1 VSVLGKWWGSGRRA
15 DDPAGGGTDAGHE
28 GCDEPT
34 TGPASGGFD
43 LLHGS
48 DDEAS
53 RRRTGPWSG
62 RFRAVLTGRRDEG
75 PDEAGRTVPDDGG
88 PDAGRA
94 PAPAADPGPPA
105 AQPAAQAPAAD
116 DAAPTSP
123 GPRADGF
130 PPRYDPRA
138 PAHHRPRGP
147 GWGSARD
154 VELGPPPPPDAPV
167 NPGSPSGPIPIAGYG
182 TRPSRPAVAL
192 ADDAAP
198 ADRPGLEASIA
209 AGPTIP
215 SAPLPQVA
223 RQTPRPVRP
232 SAPSGPAGQGP
243 ANRAAAAP
251 SDASGPTAPAWS
263 RNTPT
268 TGRAVVPPWRRPVV
282 PQSSPEPPTARARSV
297 APTTSATTDEEAL
310 TAVTRRPGAPSA
322 SNGATS
328 GRAPDMTT
336 SSADRPTDDH
346 GASAQDGPAVED
358 APTATTAAG
367 RHARAGSAFAP
378 VDPSPVPES
387 VPEPATPPAFVDD
400 PLTSA
405 ELPADAAAPDAT
417 SDGAAP
423 EDTPAVE
430 APEVATPT
438 TAEAGTGAPAEAPTA
453 TVAPALVQADPT
465 PDVERPTPT
474 PATEPV
480 ASERARLAQGRLG
493 IDEVTPEVSGGRFPS
508 KAVVGE
514 VVPVTATVWREGHD
528 AVAATL
534 VWQRCADVDHADAQ
548 AVANAPT
555 VGEERSS
562 RMASLGPETDRV
574 AASLVADTEG
584 LWRFRVDAWSDP
596 WATWRHAVE
605 VKVAAGQGAGELAND
620 LESGARLLE
629 RGAAQIEDRASAADV
644 PDQPAGEST
653 TPLEMPPTLTFAR
666 TLREAAASL
675 RETDRG
681 LPERLAKALSQPV
694 HRTMVERPVR
704 ELLTRGA
711 DHHVVVERPRAL
723 DGAWYEFFPRSTG
736 GWDDEGRP
744 VHGTFATATRE
755 LERAAAMGFDVA
767 YLPPIHP
774 IGVVNR
780 KGPNNTLT
788 PGPED
793 VGSPW
798 AIGSAD
804 GGHDAVHPQL
814 GTIDDFDAFVARA
827 SELGLEVALDFALQ
841 CAPDHP
847 WATSHQE
854 WFTVRPDGTIAY
866 AENPPKKYQ
875 DIYPVNFDTD
885 PEGIYRESLRIV
897 LYWLEHGVRIF
908 RVDNPHTK
916 PADFW
921 SWLIAKVHEVDP
933 GVVFLAEAFTRPARL
948 FGLAKAGFSQSYTY
962 FTWRT
967 GRDELREFFEMHR
980 DRIDEARP
988 NCFVNTP
995 DILHESLQVGGP
1007 GMFAI
1012 RATLA
1017 ATLAPS
1023 WGVYAG
1029 FELFEWQPVRSG
1041 SEEYL
1046 DSEKYQLRPRD
1057 FDRALAEGRSLQPWI
1072 TRLNEIRRAHPSLRQ
1087 LRTLRFHDIDNDAL
1101 LAYSKTDPITGDT
1114 VLCVVTL
1121 NPFGAEEGTLRLDM
1135 EALGLDPFARFGAF
1149 DEVSGQVFDWGQAN
1163 YVRLEPWRDVA
1174 HVVSV
1179 QKR

>member
-1 VSVLGKWWGSGRRA
+1 
-15 DDPAGGGTDAGHE
+15 
-28 GCDEPT
+28 
-34 TGPASGGFD
+34 
-43 LLHGS
+43 
-48 DDEAS
+48 
-53 RRRTGPWSG
+53 
-62 RFRAVLTGRRDEG
+62 
-75 PDEAGRTVPDDGG
+75 
-88 PDAGRA
+88 
-94 PAPAADPGPPA
+94 
-105 AQPAAQAPAAD
+105 
-116 DAAPTSP
+116 
-123 GPRADGF
+123 
-130 PPRYDPRA
+130 
-138 PAHHRPRGP
+138 
-147 GWGSARD
+147 
-154 VELGPPPPPDAPV
+154 
-167 NPGSPSGPIPIAGYG
+167 
-182 TRPSRPAVAL
+182 
-192 ADDAAP
+192 
-198 ADRPGLEASIA
+198 
-209 AGPTIP
+209 
-215 SAPLPQVA
+215 
-223 RQTPRPVRP
+223 
-232 SAPSGPAGQGP
+232 
-243 ANRAAAAP
+243 
-251 SDASGPTAPAWS
+251 
-263 RNTPT
+263 
-268 TGRAVVPPWRRPVV
+268 
-282 PQSSPEPPTARARSV
+282 
-297 APTTSATTDEEAL
+297 
-310 TAVTRRPGAPSA
+310 
-322 SNGATS
+322 
-328 GRAPDMTT
+328 M
-336 SSADRPTDDH
+336 
-346 GASAQDGPAVED
+346 
-358 APTATTAAG
+358 
-367 RHARAGSAFAP
+367 
-378 VDPSPVPES
+378 
-387 VPEPATPPAFVDD
+387 
-400 PLTSA
+400 
-405 ELPADAAAPDAT
+405 
-417 SDGAAP
+417 
-423 EDTPAVE
+423 
-430 APEVATPT
+430 
-438 TAEAGTGAPAEAPTA
+438 
-453 TVAPALVQADPT
+453 
-465 PDVERPTPT
+465 
-474 PATEPV
+474 

-493 IDEVTPEVSGGRFPS
+493 IDDVTPEVSGGRFPS

-514 VVPVTATVWREGHD
+514 VVPVQATVWREGHD

-534 VWQRCADVDHADAQ
+534 VYQRCADVDHADAQ
-548 AVANAPT
+548 AVAIAPT
-555 VGEERSS
+555 VGEERTV
-562 RMASLGPETDRV
+562 RMAGLGPETDRF

-605 VKVAAGQGAGELAND
+605 VKVAAGQGPAELAND
-620 LESGARLLE
+620 LETGARLLE
-629 RGAAQIEDRASAADV
+629 RGAAQIEDRASASDV
-644 PDQPAGEST
+644 AEQRVTDST
-653 TPLEMPPTLTFAR
+653 TPIDMPPTLVFA
-666 TLREAAASL
+666 TELRDAAGAL
-675 RETDRG
+675 RDTDKG
-681 LPERLAKALSQPV
+681 LPERLAKALSEPV
-694 HRTMVERPVR
+694 GRTMVERPVR
-704 ELLTRGA
+704 DLVTRGA
-711 DHHVVVERPRAL
+711 DHHVLVERARAL

-744 VHGTFATATRE
+744 VHGTFATAQRE

-788 PGPED
+788 PGPDD

-827 SELGLEVALDFALQ
+827 TELGLEVALDFALQ

-847 WATSHQE
+847 WAASHPE

-866 AENPPKKYQ
+866 AENPPKRYQ

-897 LYWLEHGVRIF
+897 LYWLSHGVRIF

-967 GRDELREFFEMHR
+967 GKDEIREFFEMHR
-980 DRIDEARP
+980 DRLDECRP

-1023 WGVYAG
+1023 WGVYSG

-1087 LRTLRFHDIDNDAL
+1087 LRTLRFHDVDNDAL
-1101 LAYSKTDPITGDT
+1101 LAYSKTDPVTGDT
-1114 VLCVVTL
+1114 TLCVVTL
-1121 NPFGAEEGTLRLDM
+1121 NPFGAEEGTVRLDM
-1135 EALGLDPFARFGAF
+1135 AALGLDPFARFGAF

-1174 HVVSV
+1174 HVISV